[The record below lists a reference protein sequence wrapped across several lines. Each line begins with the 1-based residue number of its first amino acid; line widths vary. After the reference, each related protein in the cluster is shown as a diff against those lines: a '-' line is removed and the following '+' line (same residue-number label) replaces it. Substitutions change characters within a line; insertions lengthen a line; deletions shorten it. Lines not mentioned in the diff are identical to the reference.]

1 MFTIYVKANN
11 DVYLSD
17 VDELRKIVDDIV
29 SDERFIIRYVMMIY
43 MFLLIHVIVVFIY
56 IV

>member
-43 MFLLIHVIVVFIY
+43 MFLLIHVIVVFI
-56 IV
+56 

>member
-1 MFTIYVKANN
+1 VFTIYVKANN